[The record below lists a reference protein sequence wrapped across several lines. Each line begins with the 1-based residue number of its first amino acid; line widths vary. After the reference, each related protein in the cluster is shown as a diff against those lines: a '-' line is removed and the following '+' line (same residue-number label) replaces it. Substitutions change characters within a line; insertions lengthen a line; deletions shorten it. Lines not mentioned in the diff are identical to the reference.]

1 MKQATKE
8 RPILFSTE
16 MVRAIQEGR
25 KTQTRRIIKGISPEK
40 QHNMEFHANVF
51 PQFIFSDLHDNAF
64 HFTCPYGKPGDVLWV
79 REKWRP
85 LIDCKTGESSVDF
98 YAEMPDAFHKQYPN
112 KWKPS
117 IHMLKAAS
125 RIWLRITNVR
135 VERLMDIK
143 REDAK
148 AEGIKIDSI
157 TGTKF
162 HNYVDGTTTYNERT
176 SFYSLWESI
185 NGKESLDSNPWVWVV
200 EFERIEK
207 P

>member
-1 MKQATKE
+1 
-8 RPILFSTE
+8 
-16 MVRAIQEGR
+16 
-25 KTQTRRIIKGISPEK
+25 
-40 QHNMEFHANVF
+40 
-51 PQFIFSDLHDNAF
+51 
-64 HFTCPYGKPGDVLWV
+64 
-79 REKWRP
+79 
-85 LIDCKTGESSVDF
+85 LIGW
-98 YAEMPDAFHKQYPN
+98 MRQNPN
-112 KWKPS
+112 KNPYRYFADETVDHDMFHWKPS
-117 IHMLKAAS
+117 IHMPKRAA

-200 EFERIEK
+200 EFQRIEK